1 MSAMPIVLPSNR
13 DENWKYA
20 NLRALAR
27 ARFEPAP
34 APAAAQVKEI
44 AAMLPAALPGYARLV
59 LVDGHHVAA
68 LSTAA
73 AGISITQEVDA
84 DEKPGADQ
92 PGADQLFANL
102 NRRFRQ
108 GTCRIAVPANA
119 QLALEVI
126 CVATAS
132 SHPALEISLGHGA
145 KLQLIERQLS
155 ARSDQATLVNLHLA
169 ARVGEHAEF
178 ELARIGQHGA
188 KAQALDTL
196 ELQLGAGA
204 AMKCVQIIE
213 GALASRS
220 TAFIEHVGRDASLEW
235 HVAALGEGIQQHD
248 AFVHVTHAAPGART
262 LQCFRGIATG
272 RSRVAFNGHMRIE
285 VAAVGT
291 QTDQSLKSLLAGS
304 EAEANVRPQLEI
316 YTDAVKASHGATVG
330 KLDADMLFYLLS
342 RGIPPAT
349 AESLL
354 KWAFVSDVLAKLPS
368 SDLRS
373 QVAAALERQLPGAA
387 TRTLS

>member
-1 MSAMPIVLPSNR
+1 MSAIPIVLPSNR

-20 NLRALAR
+20 HLRALAR

-34 APAAAQVKEI
+34 VPEAAQVKEI

-108 GTCRIAVPANA
+108 GTCRIDVPAHA
-119 QLALEVI
+119 ALALEVV

-155 ARSDQATLVNLHLA
+155 VRSESATLVNLHLA

-204 AMKCVQIIE
+204 AMKCVQITE

-220 TAFIEHVGRDASLEW
+220 TAFIEHAGRDASLEW
-235 HVAALGEGIQQHD
+235 HVAALGEGTQHHD

-272 RSRVAFNGHMRIE
+272 RSRIAFNGHMRVE
-285 VAAVGT
+285 AAAVGT
-291 QTDQSLKSLLAGS
+291 QTDQSLKCLLAGT

-330 KLDADMLFYLLS
+330 KLDPDMLFYLLS

>member
-1 MSAMPIVLPSNR
+1 MSAMPIVLPSSR

-20 NLRALAR
+20 NLRGLAR

-34 APAAAQVKEI
+34 APEAAQVKEI
-44 AAMLPAALPGYARLV
+44 AARLPAALPGYDRLV

-73 AGISITQEVDA
+73 AGVSITREVDA
-84 DEKPGADQ
+84 GAHTGADQ
-92 PGADQLFANL
+92 PGADQLLANL

-119 QLALEVI
+119 ALALEVI

-132 SHPALEISLGHGA
+132 SHPALDITLSHGA
-145 KLQLIERQLS
+145 KLQLIERHWS
-155 ARSDQATLVNLHLA
+155 AQNDQATLVNLHLA
-169 ARVGEHAEF
+169 AHVGDHAQL

-196 ELQLGAGA
+196 ELQLGASA
-204 AMKCVQIIE
+204 TLRLVQLIE

-220 TAFIEHVGRDASLEW
+220 TALIEHAGREASLEW
-235 HVAALGEGIQQHD
+235 HVAALGEGTQQHD

-262 LQCFRGIATG
+262 LQCFRGIATE
-272 RSRVAFNGHMRIE
+272 RSRVAFNGHMRVE
-285 VAAVGT
+285 PAAVGT
-291 QTDQSLKSLLAGS
+291 QTDQSLKCLLAGP
-304 EAEANVRPQLEI
+304 EAEAYVRPQLKI

-330 KLDADMLFYLLS
+330 KLDPDMLFYLLS

-368 SDLRS
+368 PELRA

-387 TRTLS
+387 TRALS

>member
-1 MSAMPIVLPSNR
+1 MSAMPIILPSNR
-13 DENWKYA
+13 DENWKYT
-20 NLRALAR
+20 NLRALSR

-34 APAAAQVKEI
+34 APEAAQLKDI
-44 AAMLPAALPGYARLV
+44 AVRLSAVLPGYVRLV
-59 LVDGHHVAA
+59 LVDGHYVAA

-73 AGISITQEVDA
+73 AGVSITQDVDTH
-84 DEKPGADQ
+84 EKPGADQ
-92 PGADQLFANL
+92 RFANL

-119 QLALEVI
+119 ALALEVI

-132 SHPALEISLGHGA
+132 SHPALDITLSHGA
-145 KLQLIERQLS
+145 KLQLIERHWS
-155 ARSDQATLVNLHLA
+155 AQNDQATLVNLHLA
-169 ARVGEHAEF
+169 AQVGDHAQL

-204 AMKCVQIIE
+204 TLRLVQLIE

-220 TAFIEHVGRDASLEW
+220 TALIEHAGREASLEW
-235 HVAALGEGIQQHD
+235 HVAALGEGTQHHD

-262 LQCFRGIATG
+262 LQCFRGIATAH
-272 RSRVAFNGHMRIE
+272 SRVAFNGHMRVE
-285 VAAVGT
+285 PAAVGT
-291 QTDQSLKSLLAGS
+291 QTDQSLKCLLAGP

-330 KLDADMLFYLLS
+330 KLDPDMLFYLLS

-368 SDLRS
+368 PELRA

-387 TRTLS
+387 TRALS

>member
-13 DENWKYA
+13 DENWRYA
-20 NLRALAR
+20 NLRGLAR

-34 APAAAQVKEI
+34 APEATQLGDI
-44 AAMLPAALPGYARLV
+44 AGRLPAALPGYARLV

-68 LSTAA
+68 LSTALPDVN
-73 AGISITQEVDA
+73 ITHDVDA
-84 DEKPGADQ
+84 QEKSGADQ
-92 PGADQLFANL
+92 RFANL

-108 GTCRIAVPANA
+108 GTCRIAVPAQA
-119 QLALEVI
+119 ALALEVL

-132 SHPALEISLGHGA
+132 SHPALDITLGDGA

-155 ARSDQATLVNLHLA
+155 ARGGDSTLVNLHLA
-169 ARVGEHAEF
+169 ARVGEHAQF
-178 ELARIGQHGA
+178 ELTRIGHHGA

-196 ELQLGAGA
+196 ELQLDVGAS
-204 AMKCVQIIE
+204 MKLVQVIE

-220 TAFIEHVGRDASLEW
+220 TAFVEHVGREASLEW
-235 HVAALGEGIQQHD
+235 YVAALGEGTQHHD

-272 RSRVAFNGHMRIE
+272 RSRVAFNGHMRVE
-285 VAAVGT
+285 AAALGT
-291 QTDQSLKSLLAGS
+291 QTDQSLKCLLAGA
-304 EAEANVRPQLEI
+304 EAEADVRPQLEI

-368 SDLRS
+368 PELRS

-387 TRTLS
+387 TRAWS